1 MEDGGRHCTA
11 REIDRSRDLG
21 ILSEHAKREGSMM
34 ELERARENEK
44 MMREWIENT
53 RFACDMGLYGPT
65 AHIRH

>member
-1 MEDGGRHCTA
+1 MQ
-11 REIDRSRDLG
+11 RE
-21 ILSEHAKREGSMM
+21 REGSMM
-34 ELERARENEK
+34 ELERAIENVK